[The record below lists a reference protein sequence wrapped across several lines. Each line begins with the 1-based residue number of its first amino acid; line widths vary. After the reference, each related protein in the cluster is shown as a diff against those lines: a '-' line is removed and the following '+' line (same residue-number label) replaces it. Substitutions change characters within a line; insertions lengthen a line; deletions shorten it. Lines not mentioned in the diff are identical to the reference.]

1 MVCKGNIHMCKLC
14 DSDNEFLCSWWIAN
28 VLFACTMSYASE
40 IHLSILSNGCF
51 LKNVPEN
58 GLT

>member
-1 MVCKGNIHMCKLC
+1 MRVRANACVRVGIRMFEVIPRMQKKCRCTSIVYVYKHMY
-14 DSDNEFLCSWWIAN
+14 
-28 VLFACTMSYASE
+28 T
-40 IHLSILSNGCF
+40 NGCF